1 LTVIIVVSAD
11 HLSEL
16 GLRPDNPTV
25 HSALQEKKL
34 TFLDV
39 VN

>member
-1 LTVIIVVSAD
+1 MKLNFTGI
-11 HLSEL
+11 EL